1 LSGAFY
7 FPSDTLTFN
16 GTSGMTLSCFQM
28 VALRLAFS
36 GNAAITNTCT
46 PPVGG
51 NAWQLDSVRL
61 IS

>member
-7 FPSDTLTFN
+7 FPKDTLTFN

-36 GNAAITNTCT
+36 GNAAITNTC
-46 PPVGG
+46 
-51 NAWQLDSVRL
+51 ALDPNKWSVTSVRL